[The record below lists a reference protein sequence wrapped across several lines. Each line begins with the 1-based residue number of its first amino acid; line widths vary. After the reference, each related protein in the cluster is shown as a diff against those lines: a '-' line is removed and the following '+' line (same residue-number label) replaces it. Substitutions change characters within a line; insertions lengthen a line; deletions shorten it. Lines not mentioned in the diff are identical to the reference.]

1 MKREIK
7 FRGWGKERE
16 KWFCG
21 ELISDPVEGE
31 DPIISYYADEDDEWY
46 TGWAS
51 EKVYEDS
58 VGQFTGIK
66 DIKGREIYEG
76 DYLRGGRGE
85 GVLKDVTLKVIW
97 DNDNCRFTL
106 MSTNEDGAIDQLFML
121 SKWMM
126 DNFQLEVVGNEWE
139 SDQP

>member
-7 FRGWGKERE
+7 FRGWGTQRER
-16 KWFCG
+16 WFYG
-21 ELISDPVEGE
+21 ELNFTDEEKSDPEIV
-31 DPIISYYADEDDEWY
+31 YYADEDDEWY

-51 EKVYEDS
+51 EGVYEDS

-97 DNDNCRFTL
+97 DNDNCRYALINFD
-106 MSTNEDGAIDQLFML
+106 EEGCIDKLFML
-121 SKWMM
+121 SKWMI
-126 DNFQLEVVGNEWE
+126 DNFHLEVVGNEWE
-139 SDQP
+139 MDEP